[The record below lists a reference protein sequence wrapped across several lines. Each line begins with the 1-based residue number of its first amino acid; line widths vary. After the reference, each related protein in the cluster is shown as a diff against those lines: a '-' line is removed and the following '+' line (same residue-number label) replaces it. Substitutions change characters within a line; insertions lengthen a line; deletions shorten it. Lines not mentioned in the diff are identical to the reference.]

1 VITAGGY
8 REPVTLA
15 QIRTNLEMESHE
27 ERLHNMIKQ
36 TKMEA
41 AADQARAAE
50 STIRE
55 KRASGGMEGFGGGL
69 SAGMGSMG
77 GGGSG
82 MGGGMG
88 GSNHGFGSGGA
99 SPAFTPATNSYQT
112 SAAIP
117 TKAAAPKKGMSLGA
131 AGGKNKSME
140 EALFKEDKLTPV
152 FGKAPAAAAIPSIAA
167 APQAVQHPVMLQL
180 VERVSAKM
188 TRDGNVET
196 FDIKGSLTLK
206 AADDAAAL
214 CSVQLSVKDADA
226 FTFITH
232 PKVNKPV
239 YDQSQLLQLKDTTKG
254 FPSAR
259 DVGILRWN
267 YSSTSDELLPIK
279 INCWPEEESR
289 GQMNVS
295 IEYSMD
301 QDLVLQNVVVRIP
314 LGTSE
319 LPNIVSIDG
328 NHRISN
334 GELFWE
340 IQMIDASNNS
350 GSLEFNIAQR
360 DADAFFPI
368 SVDFAST
375 QLYCNVE
382 VQSVRSVT
390 TNGAIQY
397 GLVKGMSAEEY
408 TIV

>member
-1 VITAGGY
+1 
-8 REPVTLA
+8 
-15 QIRTNLEMESHE
+15 
-27 ERLHNMIKQ
+27 MIKQ

-41 AADQARAAE
+41 AQDQARAAE
-50 STIRE
+50 TTIRE
-55 KRASGGMEGFGGGL
+55 KRQAGGMEGFGGGL
-69 SAGMGSMG
+69 SSGMGSMG

-82 MGGGMG
+82 G
-88 GSNHGFGSGGA
+88 GSIDGSGYGSGSSS
-99 SPAFTPATNSYQT
+99 SPTFNAPSSYGQQ
-112 SAAIP
+112 APQVPI
-117 TKAAAPKKGMSLGA
+117 KAAVAKKGLSLTGT
-131 AGGKNKSME
+131 GGKNKSLE
-140 EALFKEDKLTPV
+140 ESLFKEDKLAPV
-152 FGKAPAAAAIPSIAA
+152 FTKAMASAAINAAVVA
-167 APQAVQHPVMLQL
+167 APQATQHPVMLQL

-196 FDIKGSLTLK
+196 FDIKGSLTLT

-214 CSVQLSVKDADA
+214 CSVQLSVGSSEG

-232 PKVNKPV
+232 PKVNKGV

-259 DVGILRWN
+259 AVGILRWN
-267 YSSTSDELLPIK
+267 YSSASDDMLPIK

-295 IEYSMD
+295 IEYNME
-301 QDLVLQNVVVRIP
+301 QNLVLQNVVIRIP

-328 NHRISN
+328 NHRINN
-334 GELFWE
+334 GDLLWE
-340 IQMIDASNNS
+340 IDMIDTSNSS

-360 DADAFFPI
+360 DSDAFFPI
-368 SVDFAST
+368 QVDFAST
-375 QLYCNVE
+375 QMYCNVE

-390 TNGAIQY
+390 NNGAIQY
-397 GLVKGMSAEEY
+397 GLTKGMSSEEY